1 MKAARVKLNDAQGG
15 KSQDGSPLKGR
26 IFKCEITRIMDLLF
40 IALTQQKYTE
50 TNLMNVTTLP
60 YFRH

>member
-26 IFKCEITRIMDLLF
+26 IFKCRQQDRIGS
-40 IALTQQKYTE
+40 
-50 TNLMNVTTLP
+50 
-60 YFRH
+60 

>member
-26 IFKCEITRIMDLLF
+26 IFKWGELL
-40 IALTQQKYTE
+40 
-50 TNLMNVTTLP
+50 
-60 YFRH
+60 